1 MTPILSGITA
11 VAVLLFLFFIRVP
24 VAVAMAL
31 VGFVGFGIFVSF
43 HAAMKLLIVDF
54 TSAFNSYTLAVIPLF
69 VLMGQVA
76 YNSGM
81 SKRLYD
87 TSNALLGH
95 LPGGLA
101 IATIWA
107 SAGFAAICGSTNAS
121 TATMAMVALPEM
133 KRYGYDESLAAGS
146 VAAGGSL
153 GIMIPPSVIFVI
165 YGILTQQSIGK
176 LFIAGIIPGLI
187 LTILFSTAIYIWMKI
202 EPGIAPRS
210 HKKEWKE
217 RVRALLNILEVLLI
231 FVAVVGGLLGGI
243 FTPVEAGAVGTGLI
257 TGISMARKTISWNG
271 IKRALSESVRISCM
285 IIFVVA
291 GASVFGHFL
300 AITKLPQSLQA
311 WLISLKSQPILAMAL
326 IVAIYVIGGCF
337 VDALALILL
346 TVPIFYPVV
355 LSFGYDPIWFG
366 VLIVLLT
373 QIGVITPPVGINA
386 YVIKGI
392 FPEIPIQNIFK
403 GIFPFFVSMVVA
415 VILLLI
421 FPEIALLLASAS

>member
-1 MTPILSGITA
+1 MK
-11 VAVLLFLFFIRVP
+11 VP
-24 VAVAMAL
+24 VGIAMGL
-31 VGFVGFGIFVSF
+31 IGFLGFGILVSF
-43 HAAMKLLIVDF
+43 PAAMKLLAVDF
-54 TSAFNSYTLAVIPLF
+54 LSSFNSYTLAVIPLF
-69 VLMGQVA
+69 VLMGQLA
-76 YNSGM
+76 HNSGM
-81 SKRLYD
+81 SKRLYEA
-87 TSNALLGH
+87 SYKLLGH

-133 KRYGYDESLAAGS
+133 RRYGYSESLATGS

-176 LFIAGIIPGLI
+176 LFMAGVLPGL
-187 LTILFSTAIYIWMKI
+187 LLSALFSLAIYIWTRLD
-202 EPGIAPRS
+202 PNIAPRS
-210 HKKEWKE
+210 SKSTWKE
-217 RVRALLNILEVLLI
+217 KILSLSSALEVIMIFLL
-231 FVAVVGGLLGGI
+231 VVGGLLYGI

-257 TGISMARKTISWNG
+257 GIISLLRGNLSWDG
-271 IKRALSESVRISCM
+271 IKRSLQESVRISSM

-291 GASVFGHFL
+291 GATVFGHFL

-311 WLISLKSQPILAMAL
+311 WLLELESYPHLAMLFIIAVY
-326 IVAIYVIGGCF
+326 IIGGCF

-346 TVPIFYPVV
+346 TVPIFYPAIIK
-355 LSFGYDPIWFG
+355 LGFDPIWFG
-366 VLIVLLT
+366 VMVVLLT

-392 FPEIPIQNIFK
+392 FPEIPMETIFK
-403 GIFPFFVSMVVA
+403 GITPFFIS
-415 VILLLI
+415 LLLGTMLLII
-421 FPEIALLLASAS
+421 FPQITLM

>member
-1 MTPILSGITA
+1 MSPISSGTIA
-11 VAVLLFLFFIRVP
+11 VIFLLLLFFLKVP

-31 VGFVGFGIFVSF
+31 VGFIGFSAFVSL
-43 HAAMKLLIVDF
+43 HAAMKLLVVDF
-54 TSAFNSYTLAVIPLF
+54 ASAFNSYTLAVIPLF
-69 VLMGQVA
+69 VLMGQIA
-76 YNSGM
+76 YSSGM

-187 LTILFSTAIYIWMKI
+187 LTSLFSIAIYIWMKI
-202 EPGIAPRS
+202 EPRIAPRNP
-210 HKKEWKE
+210 KKAWKE
-217 RVRALLNILEVLLI
+217 RLKALLSISEVLLI
-231 FVAVVGGLLGGI
+231 FISVVGGLLGGI

-257 TGISMARKTISWNG
+257 TITSLLRGTISWEG

-300 AITKLPQSLQA
+300 AITKIPQSLQS
-311 WLISLKSQPILAMAL
+311 WLMSLENHPMLAMML
-326 IVAIYVIGGCF
+326 IVAIYVVGGCF

-346 TVPIFYPVV
+346 TVPIFYPVI
-355 LSFGYDPIWFG
+355 LSLGYDPIWFG

-392 FPEIPIQNIFK
+392 FPEIPIERIFK
-403 GIFPFFVSMVVA
+403 GITPFFVSLILA
-415 VILLLI
+415 VFLLI
-421 FPEIALLLASAS
+421 LFPRIALILPYSM